1 MIHPLKLL
9 LYQVTIA
16 HEVAKGSLKAVVNWE
31 YDLPLL
37 GEGFEGLKMLVHLK
51 VKGVESELLETKEVA
66 WPDKSIELELSP
78 SLPWETL
85 ISLQTAVLDSALEET
100 GERKLFG
107 GETELKP
114 PKEDTIKVEHRE
126 RDGKLEAVISWE
138 NNMDPVFDHLETV
151 VEVKD
156 GDRVT
161 KTKPIAFPANSV
173 VIGLEEVEAW
183 ASTFTLCT
191 TVMGGRGDATEE
203 QLLFADL
210 PLSLPDMVE
219 VETVVDEGTLM
230 AFVSWNNTVMDGAL
244 TEEFSTEVKLL
255 DKEDNILDTITVD
268 HPLTGFNYTLKD
280 DVPYDVRFILTTLGK
295 EEEGVSSMARPLFS
309 DDVDLAAPR
318 NISLQHGVKDHVM
331 KATLTWDPVP
341 EVFDRLVTVVQLY
354 DKERKLYD
362 LPKYMPAGE
371 SR

>member
-1 MIHPLKLL
+1 M
-9 LYQVTIA
+9 
-16 HEVAKGSLKAVVNWE
+16 
-31 YDLPLL
+31 
-37 GEGFEGLKMLVHLK
+37 
-51 VKGVESELLETKEVA
+51 
-66 WPDKSIELELSP
+66 
-78 SLPWETL
+78 
-85 ISLQTAVLDSALEET
+85 
-100 GERKLFG
+100 
-107 GETELKP
+107 
-114 PKEDTIKVEHRE
+114 
-126 RDGKLEAVISWE
+126 
-138 NNMDPVFDHLETV
+138 
-151 VEVKD
+151 
-156 GDRVT
+156 
-161 KTKPIAFPANSV
+161 

-219 VETVVDEGTLM
+219 VETVVEEGTLT

-341 EVFDRLVTVVQLY
+341 EVFDRLVTVVQLF
-354 DKERKLYD
+354 DKEGQLYD